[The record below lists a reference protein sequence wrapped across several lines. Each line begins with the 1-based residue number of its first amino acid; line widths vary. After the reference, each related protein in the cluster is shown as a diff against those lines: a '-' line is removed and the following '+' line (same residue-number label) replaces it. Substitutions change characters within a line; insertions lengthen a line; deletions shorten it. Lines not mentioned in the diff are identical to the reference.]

1 MIDPSLPSIRM
12 WLTAPLSHEVNEA
25 LGRLQRAPDIQQ
37 IAVMPD
43 VHLANDICVG
53 VVLATS
59 RLIYPQAV
67 GGDIGCGM
75 LAVATNSTAE
85 PLRDPKAAGHILAGL
100 AKAIPSRRRN
110 RQAVV
115 AQPQDLDSIELSNA
129 RLESIRRSEGA
140 VEFATLGSG
149 NHFLELQADEE
160 DRLWLMIH
168 SGSRALGQAVR
179 DHHLSG
185 AQVVEGRFR
194 ALDADSEQGA
204 AYLYDLDWARRYA
217 AASRRAMV
225 TEAERVIQDAIGAR
239 LLWET
244 SISTDHNHV
253 ALEQHGPCK
262 FWVHRKGAMALQTG
276 ELGVLPGS
284 MGTLSFHVEGRG
296 CEEALNSSAHGA
308 GRAMSRSEAARKV
321 SRTDLQ
327 RQMKGVWFDWRLANA
342 IRDEAPSAYK
352 DIRAVLKAQHDLVKV
367 RRALRP
373 LLNYKGA

>member
-1 MIDPSLPSIRM
+1 MTDSSLPPIRM
-12 WLTAPLSHEVNEA
+12 WLTTPLSHEVSEA
-25 LGRLQRAPDIQQ
+25 LARLQRAPDVRQ

-59 RLIYPQAV
+59 QLIYPQAV

-75 LAVATNSTAE
+75 IAIATNSTAE
-85 PLRDPKAAGHILAGL
+85 RLRDPKAAGQILAGL
-100 AKAIPSRRRN
+100 AKVIPSRRRN
-110 RQAVV
+110 RQSVV
-115 AQPQDLDSIELSNA
+115 AQPPDLDSVELSNFK
-129 RLESIRRSEGA
+129 LESIRRSEG
-140 VEFATLGSG
+140 VLEFATLGSG

-168 SGSRALGQAVR
+168 SGSRALGQAIR
-179 DHHLSG
+179 DHHLSR

-194 ALDADSEQGA
+194 ALHGDSEQGA
-204 AYLYDLDWARRYA
+204 AYLHDLDWARRYA
-217 AASRRAMV
+217 VASRRAMAAK
-225 TEAERVIQDAIGAR
+225 AEKVIQDAIGGQ

-244 SISTDHNHV
+244 CIATDHNHV
-253 ALEQHGPCK
+253 ALEQHGASN
-262 FWVHRKGAMALQTG
+262 FWVHRKGAMVLQAG

-321 SRTDLQ
+321 SRAELQ
-327 RQMKGVWFDWRLANA
+327 RQMKGVWFDWRLADA

-352 DIRAVLKAQHDLVKV
+352 DIRAVLKGQRDLVKA
-367 RRALRP
+367 RRTLKP
-373 LLNYKGA
+373 LLNYKGT

>member
-1 MIDPSLPSIRM
+1 MTDPSLPPIRM
-12 WLTAPLSHEVNEA
+12 WLTAPLPHEVTEA
-25 LGRLQRAPDIQQ
+25 LGRLQRAPDVQR

-59 RLIYPQAV
+59 HLIYPQAV
-67 GGDIGCGM
+67 GSDIGCGM

-85 PLRDPKAAGHILAGL
+85 RLRDPRAAGQILAGL
-100 AKAIPSRRRN
+100 AEAIPSRRRN

-115 AQPQDLDSIELSNA
+115 AQPQDLNSIELSDA
-129 RLESIRRSEGA
+129 RLESIRRSEGTL
-140 VEFATLGSG
+140 EFATLGRG

-168 SGSRALGQAVR
+168 SGSRALGQAIR

-185 AQVVEGRFR
+185 TQVVDGRFR
-194 ALDADSEQGA
+194 ALEAESEQGA
-204 AYLYDLDWARRYA
+204 AYLHDLDWARHYA
-217 AASRRAMV
+217 AASRRTMAA
-225 TEAERVIQDAIGAR
+225 EAEKVIQDAIGAR
-239 LLWET
+239 TLWET
-244 SISTDHNHV
+244 SITTDHNHV
-253 ALEQHGPCK
+253 AREHHGPGK
-262 FWVHRKGAMALQTG
+262 FWVHRKGAMVLQAG

-296 CEEALNSSAHGA
+296 CVEALNSSAHGA

-321 SRTDLQ
+321 SRAELQ
-327 RQMKGVWFDWRLANA
+327 RQMKGVWFDWRLADA

-352 DIRAVLKAQHDLVKV
+352 DIRAVLKEQHDLVRV
-367 RRALRP
+367 RRTLRP
-373 LLNYKGA
+373 LLNYKGT

>member
-1 MIDPSLPSIRM
+1 MIDPSLPPIKM
-12 WLTAPLSHEVNEA
+12 WLTAPLGHEVSEA
-25 LGRLQRAPDIQQ
+25 LGRLQRAPDIQR

-43 VHLANDICVG
+43 VHLANDICIG

-59 RLIYPQAV
+59 QLIYPQAV

-75 LAVATNSTAE
+75 LAVSTNSSAE
-85 PLRDPKAAGHILAGL
+85 PLRDPKAAGQILAGF

-115 AQPQDLDSIELSNA
+115 AQPQDLDSFELSSA
-129 RLESIRRSEGA
+129 RLESLRRSEGA

-149 NHFLELQADEE
+149 NHFLELQADEG
-160 DRLWLMIH
+160 DQLWLMIH

-179 DHHLSG
+179 DHHLAC
-185 AQVVEGRFR
+185 AQVTEGRFR
-194 ALDADSEQGA
+194 ALDAESEQGA
-204 AYLYDLDWARRYA
+204 AYLHDLDWSRRYA
-217 AASRRAMV
+217 AASRRAMAA
-225 TEAERVIQDAIGAR
+225 EAEKVMQHAIGAR

-244 SISTDHNHV
+244 SITTDHNHV
-253 ALEQHGPCK
+253 ALEQHGASN
-262 FWVHRKGAMALQTG
+262 FWVHRKGAMVLQAG

-296 CEEALNSSAHGA
+296 CGEALNSSAHGA

-321 SRTDLQ
+321 SRAELQ
-327 RQMKGVWFDWRLANA
+327 RQMKGVWFDWRLADA

-352 DIRAVLKAQHDLVKV
+352 DIRAVLKGQRDLVKV
-367 RRALRP
+367 RRTLRP
-373 LLNYKGA
+373 LLNYKGT

>member
-1 MIDPSLPSIRM
+1 MTDLSLPPIRM
-12 WLTAPLSHEVNEA
+12 WLTTPLGHEVAEA
-25 LGRLQRAPDIQQ
+25 LGRLQRAPDVRE

-59 RLIYPQAV
+59 HLIYPQAV

-75 LAVATNSTAE
+75 LAVATSSTAE
-85 PLRDPKAAGHILAGL
+85 QLRDPTAAGQILAGL

-110 RQAVV
+110 RQAVI
-115 AQPQDLDSIELSNA
+115 AQPQDLDSVELSSS

-140 VEFATLGSG
+140 LEFATLGSG

-168 SGSRALGQAVR
+168 SGSRALGQAIR

-185 AQVVEGRFR
+185 ARVVDGRFR
-194 ALDADSEQGA
+194 ALDSESGQGA
-204 AYLYDLDWARRYA
+204 AYLHDLDWGRRYA
-217 AASRRAMV
+217 AASRRAMA
-225 TEAERVIQDAIGAR
+225 TEAEKVIQEAIGAR
-239 LLWET
+239 LDWET
-244 SISTDHNHV
+244 SIATDHNHV
-253 ALEQHGPCK
+253 KAEQYDAGK
-262 FWVHRKGAMALQTG
+262 FWVHRKGAMALQAG

-308 GRAMSRSEAARKV
+308 GRAMSRSEAATKV
-321 SRTDLQ
+321 SRAELQ
-327 RQMKGVWFDWRLANA
+327 RQMKGVWFDWRLADA

-352 DIRAVLKAQHDLVKV
+352 DIRAVLKEQHDLVKV
-367 RRALRP
+367 RCTLRP
-373 LLNYKGA
+373 LLNYKGT

>member
-1 MIDPSLPSIRM
+1 MTDPCLPPIRM
-12 WLTAPLSHEVNEA
+12 WLTAPLSHEVAEA
-25 LGRLQRAPDIQQ
+25 LGRLQHAPDVQR

-85 PLRDPKAAGHILAGL
+85 PLRNAKAAGQILAGL

-110 RQAVV
+110 RQSVIAP
-115 AQPQDLDSIELSNA
+115 PQDLDSVELSNA
-129 RLESIRRSEGA
+129 RLESIRRRKG
-140 VEFATLGSG
+140 VLEFATLGSG

-160 DRLWLMIH
+160 DQLWLMIH
-168 SGSRALGQAVR
+168 SGSRALGESIR
-179 DHHLSG
+179 DHHLS
-185 AQVVEGRFR
+185 AEHVVDGRFR
-194 ALDADSEQGA
+194 ALEAESEGGA
-204 AYLYDLDWARRYA
+204 AYFHDLDWARRFA
-217 AASRRAMV
+217 AASRRAMAE
-225 TEAERVIQDAIGAR
+225 EAEKVIQDATGAR

-244 SISTDHNHV
+244 SITTDHNHV
-253 ALEQHGPCK
+253 ALEQHGASR
-262 FWVHRKGAMALQTG
+262 FWVHRKGAMALQAG
-276 ELGVLPGS
+276 EPGVLPGS

-321 SRTDLQ
+321 SRAELQ
-327 RQMKGVWFDWRLANA
+327 RQMKGVWFDWRLADA

-352 DIRAVLKAQHDLVKV
+352 DIRAVLKGQHDLVRV
-367 RRALRP
+367 RRTLRP
-373 LLNYKGA
+373 LLNYKGT

>member
-1 MIDPSLPSIRM
+1 MSDPSLPQIRM
-12 WLTAPLSHEVNEA
+12 WLTAPLGHEVAEA
-25 LGRLQRAPDIQQ
+25 LGRLQRAPDVQQ

-85 PLRDPKAAGHILAGL
+85 PLRDPKAAGQILAGF

-110 RQAVV
+110 RQAVI
-115 AQPQDLDSIELSNA
+115 AQPQELDSVELSNV
-129 RLESIRRSEGA
+129 RLESIRQSEGTL
-140 VEFATLGSG
+140 EFATLGSG

-168 SGSRALGQAVR
+168 SGSRALGQAIR
-179 DHHLSG
+179 DHHL
-185 AQVVEGRFR
+185 ADTQIVDGRFR
-194 ALDADSEQGA
+194 ALDAESEQGA
-204 AYLYDLDWARRYA
+204 AYLHDLDWARRFA
-217 AASRRAMV
+217 AASRRAMAA
-225 TEAERVIQDAIGAR
+225 EAEKVIQDAIGIR
-239 LLWET
+239 LLWKT
-244 SISTDHNHV
+244 SITTDHNHV
-253 ALEQHGPCK
+253 ALELHGAGK
-262 FWVHRKGAMALQTG
+262 FWVHRKGAMVLQAG

-321 SRTDLQ
+321 SRAELQ
-327 RQMKGVWFDWRLANA
+327 RQMKGVWFDWRLADA

-352 DIRAVLKAQHDLVKV
+352 DIRAVLKDQHDLVKV
-367 RRALRP
+367 RRTLRP
-373 LLNYKGA
+373 LLNYKGT

>member
-1 MIDPSLPSIRM
+1 MTDPSLPPIRM
-12 WLTAPLSHEVNEA
+12 WLTAPLGHEVAED

-59 RLIYPQAV
+59 RLIYPLAV

-85 PLRDPKAAGHILAGL
+85 PLRDPKTAGQILAGL
-100 AKAIPSRRRN
+100 AKAVPSRRHN
-110 RQAVV
+110 RQAIV
-115 AQPQDLDSIELSNA
+115 AQPQNLDSIELSNG

-149 NHFLELQADEE
+149 NHFLEIQADEE
-160 DRLWLMIH
+160 DQLWLMIH
-168 SGSRALGQAVR
+168 SGSRALGQAIR
-179 DHHLSG
+179 DHHLAGS
-185 AQVVEGRFR
+185 QVVDGRFR
-194 ALDADSEQGA
+194 ALETESEQGA
-204 AYLYDLDWARRYA
+204 AYLQDLDWARRYA
-217 AASRRAMV
+217 AASRRAMAA
-225 TEAERVIQDAIGAR
+225 EAGNVIQDAIGGR

-253 ALEQHGPCK
+253 ALEQHDAGK
-262 FWVHRKGAMALQTG
+262 FWVHRKGAMALQAG

-321 SRTDLQ
+321 SRAELQ
-327 RQMKGVWFDWRLANA
+327 RQMKGVWFDWRLADA
-342 IRDEAPSAYK
+342 IRDEAPSTYK

-367 RRALRP
+367 RRTLRP
-373 LLNYKGA
+373 LLNYKGT

>member
-1 MIDPSLPSIRM
+1 M
-12 WLTAPLSHEVNEA
+12 WLSAPLGHEVSEA
-25 LGRLQRAPDIQQ
+25 LGRLQRAPDVQQ

-75 LAVATNSTAE
+75 LAVATDSTADR
-85 PLRDPKAAGHILAGL
+85 LRDPKAAGQILAGL

-115 AQPQDLDSIELSNA
+115 AQPYDLDSVELSNSK
-129 RLESIRRSEGA
+129 LESIRRSEGA
-140 VEFATLGSG
+140 LEFATLGSG

-160 DRLWLMIH
+160 DQLWLIIH
-168 SGSRALGQAVR
+168 SGSRALGQAIR
-179 DHHLSG
+179 DQHLAR

-194 ALDADSEQGA
+194 ALEAESEAGA
-204 AYLYDLDWARRYA
+204 AYLHDLDWARRYA
-217 AASRRAMV
+217 AASRRAMAK
-225 TEAERVIQDAIGAR
+225 EAEKVIEDAIGAR
-239 LLWET
+239 LDWDT
-244 SISTDHNHV
+244 SITTDHNHV
-253 ALEQHGPCK
+253 ALEQHGPSK
-262 FWVHRKGAMALQTG
+262 FWVHRKGAMALQAG

-308 GRAMSRSEAARKV
+308 GRAMSRSEAAKKV
-321 SRTDLQ
+321 SRTELQ
-327 RQMKGVWFDWRLANA
+327 RQMKGVWFDWRLADA

-352 DIRAVLKAQHDLVKV
+352 NIRAVLRDQYDLVRV
-367 RRALRP
+367 RRTLRP
-373 LLNYKGA
+373 LLNYKGK

>member
-1 MIDPSLPSIRM
+1 MTDPSLPPIKM
-12 WLTAPLSHEVNEA
+12 WLTAPLGHEVAEA
-25 LGRLQRAPDIQQ
+25 LGSLQRAPDIRQ

-75 LAVATNSTAE
+75 LAVATSSTAE
-85 PLRDPKAAGHILAGL
+85 RLRDPKAAGHILAGL

-110 RQAVV
+110 RQAVI
-115 AQPQDLDSIELSNA
+115 ALPQDLDSVELSNA
-129 RLESIRRSEGA
+129 RLESIRRTEGA
-140 VEFATLGSG
+140 LEFATLGSG

-160 DRLWLMIH
+160 DLLWLMIH
-168 SGSRALGQAVR
+168 SGSRALGQAIR
-179 DHHLSG
+179 DHHLAG
-185 AQVVEGRFR
+185 AQIVDGRFR
-194 ALDADSEQGA
+194 ALEADSERGA
-204 AYLYDLDWARRYA
+204 AYLHDLDWARRYA
-217 AASRRAMV
+217 AASRRAMA

-239 LLWET
+239 LLWAT
-244 SISTDHNHV
+244 FITTDHNHV
-253 ALEQHGPCK
+253 ALEQHGASK
-262 FWVHRKGAMALQTG
+262 LWVHRKGAMALQAG
-276 ELGVLPGS
+276 ELGVMPGS

-321 SRTDLQ
+321 SRAELQ
-327 RQMKGVWFDWRLANA
+327 RQMKGIWFDWRLADA

-352 DIRAVLKAQHDLVKV
+352 DIRAVLKEQHDLVKV
-367 RRALRP
+367 RRTLRP
-373 LLNYKGA
+373 LLNYKGT

>member
-1 MIDPSLPSIRM
+1 MTDPSLPPISM
-12 WLTAPLSHEVNEA
+12 WVTAPLGHEVAEA
-25 LGRLQRAPDIQQ
+25 LGRLQRAPDVQQ

-75 LAVATNSTAE
+75 LAVTTNSTAE
-85 PLRDPKAAGHILAGL
+85 SLRDPKAAGQILAGF

-110 RQAVV
+110 RQAIV
-115 AQPQDLDSIELSNA
+115 AQPHDLDSIDLSNA

-168 SGSRALGQAVR
+168 SGSRALGQAIR

-185 AQVVEGRFR
+185 ARVVGGRFR

-204 AYLYDLDWARRYA
+204 AYLHNLDWARRYA
-217 AASRRAMV
+217 AASRRAMAA
-225 TEAERVIQDAIGAR
+225 EAERVIQDAIGAR

-244 SISTDHNHV
+244 SIATDHNHV
-253 ALEQHGPCK
+253 ALEQHDPGK
-262 FWVHRKGAMALQTG
+262 FWVHRKGAMALQAG

-321 SRTDLQ
+321 SRAELQ
-327 RQMKGVWFDWRLANA
+327 RQMKGIWFDWRLADA

-352 DIRAVLKAQHDLVKV
+352 DIRTVLKAQHDLVKV
-367 RRALRP
+367 RRTLKP
-373 LLNYKGA
+373 LLNYKGT

>member
-1 MIDPSLPSIRM
+1 MADPSLPPIRM
-12 WLTAPLSHEVNEA
+12 WLTAPLGHEVSEA
-25 LGRLQRAPDIQQ
+25 LGRLRRAPDVRQ

-75 LAVATNSTAE
+75 LAVATTSTA
-85 PLRDPKAAGHILAGL
+85 PRLSDPRAAGQILAGL

-110 RQAVV
+110 RRAVI
-115 AQPQDLDSIELSNA
+115 AQPQDLDSLELSNSS
-129 RLESIRRSEGA
+129 LESIRRSEGML
-140 VEFATLGSG
+140 EFATLGGG

-160 DRLWLMIH
+160 DQLWLMIH
-168 SGSRALGQAVR
+168 SGSRALGQAIR

-185 AQVVEGRFR
+185 APVIDGRFR
-194 ALDADSEQGA
+194 ALEAESEGGG
-204 AYLYDLDWARRYA
+204 AYLHDLGWARRYA
-217 AASRRAMV
+217 AASRRSMAA
-225 TEAERVIQDAIGAR
+225 EAEKVIQDAIGAR
-239 LLWET
+239 MLWET
-244 SISTDHNHV
+244 SITTDHNHV
-253 ALEQHGPCK
+253 ALEQHGASR
-262 FWVHRKGAMALQTG
+262 FWVHRKGAMVLQAG

-296 CEEALNSSAHGA
+296 LEEALNSSAHGA

-321 SRTDLQ
+321 SRAELQ
-327 RQMKGVWFDWRLANA
+327 RQMKGVWFDWRLADA

-352 DIRAVLKAQHDLVKV
+352 DIRAVLREQHDLVRA
-367 RRALRP
+367 RRTLRP
-373 LLNYKGA
+373 LLNYKGT

>member
-1 MIDPSLPSIRM
+1 MTDPSLPPIRM
-12 WLTAPLSHEVNEA
+12 WLTAPLGHEVAEA
-25 LGRLQRAPDIQQ
+25 LGRLQRAPDVQQ

-75 LAVATNSTAE
+75 LAVATSSTAE
-85 PLRDPKAAGHILAGL
+85 PLRDPKAAGKTLAGF

-110 RQAVV
+110 RPAIV

-129 RLESIRRSEGA
+129 RLDSIRRSEGA

-160 DRLWLMIH
+160 DQLWLMIH
-168 SGSRALGQAVR
+168 SGSRALGQAIR
-179 DHHLSG
+179 DHHLAS
-185 AQVVEGRFR
+185 AQIMDGRFR
-194 ALDADSEQGA
+194 ALDAESEQGA
-204 AYLYDLDWARRYA
+204 AYLHDLDWSRRYA
-217 AASRRAMV
+217 AASRRAMAA
-225 TEAERVIQDAIGAR
+225 EAEKVIQDVIGAR

-244 SISTDHNHV
+244 SITTDHNHV
-253 ALEQHGPCK
+253 ALEQHGASNFC
-262 FWVHRKGAMALQTG
+262 VHRKGAMVLQAG

-296 CEEALNSSAHGA
+296 CVEALNSSAHGA

-321 SRTDLQ
+321 SRAELQ
-327 RQMKGVWFDWRLANA
+327 RQMKGIWFDWRLADA

-352 DIRAVLKAQHDLVKV
+352 DIRAVLKEQHDLVKV
-367 RRALRP
+367 RRTLRP
-373 LLNYKGA
+373 LLNYKGT

>member
-1 MIDPSLPSIRM
+1 MIDPSLPPIKM
-12 WLTAPLSHEVNEA
+12 WLTAPLGHEVSEA
-25 LGRLQRAPDIQQ
+25 LGRLQRAPDIQR

-43 VHLANDICVG
+43 VHLANDICIG

-59 RLIYPQAV
+59 QLIYPQAV

-75 LAVATNSTAE
+75 LAVSTNSSAE
-85 PLRDPKAAGHILAGL
+85 PLRDPKAAGQILAGF

-115 AQPQDLDSIELSNA
+115 AQPQDLDSFELSSA
-129 RLESIRRSEGA
+129 RLESLRRSEGA

-149 NHFLELQADEE
+149 NHFLELQADEG
-160 DRLWLMIH
+160 DQLWLMIH

-179 DHHLSG
+179 DHHLAG
-185 AQVVEGRFR
+185 AQVTEGRFR
-194 ALDADSEQGA
+194 ALDAESEQGA
-204 AYLYDLDWARRYA
+204 AYLHDLDWSRRYA
-217 AASRRAMV
+217 AASRRAMAA
-225 TEAERVIQDAIGAR
+225 EAEKVMQHAIGAR

-244 SISTDHNHV
+244 SITTDHNHV
-253 ALEQHGPCK
+253 ALEQHGASN
-262 FWVHRKGAMALQTG
+262 FWVHRKGAMVLQAG

-296 CEEALNSSAHGA
+296 CGEALNSSAHGA

-321 SRTDLQ
+321 SRAELQ
-327 RQMKGVWFDWRLANA
+327 RQMKGVWFDWRLADA

-352 DIRAVLKAQHDLVKV
+352 DIRAVLKGQRDLVKV
-367 RRALRP
+367 RRTLRP
-373 LLNYKGA
+373 LLNYKGT